1 MKDPATA
8 KKAAQEIGTE
18 LAERGARLLVYGR
31 PFLEAD
37 VVQGFV
43 AGKPAE
49 DHSIITWY
57 AKDQE
62 QLPFGEETNHPT
74 LSEAL
79 RQSWLYPAFA
89 FLPV

>member
-18 LAERGARLLVYGR
+18 FAQRGARLLVYGR
-31 PFLEAD
+31 PFLEVD

-49 DHSIITWY
+49 DHSIIMWY
-57 AKDQE
+57 TKDQE
-62 QLPFGEETNHPT
+62 QLALGEETNHPS
-74 LSEAL
+74 LSEAS